1 MCFVAASSLLI
12 LVSLKGN
19 DYDEVEAQMGMG
31 DEEPS
36 QIPVDDHMGDNGPS
50 YDSGSVPPGLDGH
63 DGPPENTHSTVNDDS
78 GNDAHMASAPP
89 EEHSHASPP
98 ASADV
103 DASSAAAPASIDSAT
118 VLAAVEPAPQSADGA
133 DGSSSTQA
141 SSQETVQATE
151 PNDPAPEVN
160 GHDEDSHMSA
170 TQTDDDHEDH
180 TLHALAMEPTQVLE
194 PPPESA
200 ESEYPPP
207 SETSS
212 TTLDASPSTV
222 IGCEMPPQPAKP
234 ETDGSYVP
242 SANRLSISYAAG
254 TRRMVIDSAI
264 VDKLKVFRAD
274 ARIEVHL
281 TLGEEAGNLK
291 GILVSDQFT
300 LRVIRKML
308 ISYRS
313 RARQTPRY
321 RIPFSTSSKTLRIGQ
336 CLPSARRRFP

>member
-19 DYDEVEAQMGMG
+19 DYDEVEAQMGLG
-31 DEEPS
+31 DESS

-63 DGPPENTHSTVNDDS
+63 DAPPEHTHTTVNGDG

-89 EEHSHASPP
+89 EEHNHASPP
-98 ASADV
+98 ASTDV
-103 DASSAAAPASIDSAT
+103 DASSAAAPASADSAT
-118 VLAAVEPAPQSADGA
+118 VLTAIEPAPQSADGA

-141 SSQETVQATE
+141 SSQETVRATE
-151 PNDPAPEVN
+151 SGDAATEVN

-170 TQTDDDHEDH
+170 TQNDDDHEEP
-180 TLHALAMEPTQVLE
+180 TLHALVMEPTQVLE
-194 PPPESA
+194 LPSESA
-200 ESEYPPP
+200 ESEHPPP

-264 VDKLKVFRAD
+264 VDKLKVFRSD

-291 GILVSDQFT
+291 GILVSVQ
-300 LRVIRKML
+300 
-308 ISYRS
+308 
-313 RARQTPRY
+313 A
-321 RIPFSTSSKTLRIGQ
+321 TSCVFEKY
-336 CLPSARRRFP
+336 